1 MGCRRFWRQAVRLE
15 NLLSPDRVLVGVAE
29 TDYNAVIRRLVN
41 ALQNAG
47 HLRNPE
53 RALSDVLRRE
63 KLGATLV
70 GQGLGVPHARTD
82 AVDGVT
88 LALATTKEPV
98 EGSPPD
104 SIPVRIVVL
113 ILAPKAES
121 NLYLKV
127 LSAVSRLVE
136 DEKRRERLLA
146 ATTPEAL
153 IGEITRAGIEVQ
165 RGLSVLDLAEDV
177 VTVSQNAP
185 LKNAADTMFK
195 HNLLDVP
202 VVDDEGNLVGLLTA
216 EDLLRI
222 GVPDYLMRLES
233 VAFLR
238 QFEPFEELLRKEE
251 TLKVGQVMSDA
262 VCVEADAPLIQAAV
276 MMARRDI
283 RTVIIVKDRK
293 PVGMI
298 SIGDFIRKILRA

>member
-1 MGCRRFWRQAVRLE
+1 VRLE
-15 NLLSPDRVLVGVAE
+15 NLLSVDRVIVGVAE
-29 TDYNAVIRRLVN
+29 TDYDAVIRRLVN
-41 ALQNAG
+41 TLKDAG
-47 HLRNPE
+47 HLRDPE
-53 RALSDVLRRE
+53 RALSDVLQRE

-88 LALATTKEPV
+88 LALATTKEPIK
-98 EGSPPD
+98 GSPPD
-104 SIPVRIVVL
+104 SIPVRVVVL

-146 ATTPEAL
+146 ATTQKAL
-153 IGEITRAGIEVQ
+153 IKEITRAE
-165 RGLSVLDLAEDV
+165 RGLSVLDLSEDA
-177 VTVSQNAP
+177 VTVNENAP

-202 VVDDEGNLVGLLTA
+202 VVDDKGTLVGLLTA

-233 VAFLR
+233 VAFLK

-262 VCVEADAPLIQAAV
+262 VWVEADAPLIQAAV
-276 MMARRDI
+276 MMARRDV
-283 RTVIIVKDRK
+283 RTIVVVRDKK
-293 PVGMI
+293 PVGLI
-298 SIGDFIRKILRA
+298 RLGDFIRKVLRA

>member
-1 MGCRRFWRQAVRLE
+1 VRLE
-15 NLLSPDRVLVGVAE
+15 NLLSDDRVIVGVAE
-29 TDYNAVIRRLVN
+29 TNYDAVIRRLVD
-41 ALQNAG
+41 ALKDAG
-47 HLRNPE
+47 HLRDPE
-53 RALSDVLRRE
+53 RALSDVLQRE

-88 LALATTKEPV
+88 LALATTKNPIK
-98 EGSPPD
+98 GSPPD

-127 LSAVSRLVE
+127 LSAISRLVE
-136 DEKRRERLLA
+136 DDKRRERLLA
-146 ATTPEAL
+146 ATTQKAL
-153 IGEITRAGIEVQ
+153 IGEITRAGIEVE
-165 RGLSVLDLAEDV
+165 RGLSVLDLAEDA
-177 VTVSQNAP
+177 VTVSKNAA

-195 HNLLDVP
+195 HDLLDVP

-276 MMARRDI
+276 MMARRDV
-283 RTVIIVKDRK
+283 RTIVIVRNKK
-293 PVGMI
+293 PVGLI
-298 SIGDFIRKILRA
+298 RLGDFIRKVLRA

>member
-1 MGCRRFWRQAVRLE
+1 VRLE
-15 NLLSPDRVLVGVAE
+15 NLLSVDRVIVGVAE
-29 TDYNAVIRRLVN
+29 TDYDAVIRRLVN
-41 ALQNAG
+41 TLKDAG
-47 HLRNPE
+47 HLRDPE
-53 RALSDVLRRE
+53 RALSDVLQRE

-88 LALATTKEPV
+88 LALATTKEPIK
-98 EGSPPD
+98 GSPPD
-104 SIPVRIVVL
+104 SIPVRVVVL

-146 ATTPEAL
+146 ATTQKAL
-153 IGEITRAGIEVQ
+153 IKEITRAGIEVE
-165 RGLSVLDLAEDV
+165 RGLSVLDLSEDA
-177 VTVSQNAP
+177 VTVNENAP

-202 VVDDEGNLVGLLTA
+202 VVDDKGTLVGLLTA

-233 VAFLR
+233 VAFLK

-262 VCVEADAPLIQAAV
+262 VWVEADAPLIQAAV
-276 MMARRDI
+276 MMARRDV
-283 RTVIIVKDRK
+283 RTIVVVRDKK
-293 PVGMI
+293 PVGLI
-298 SIGDFIRKILRA
+298 RLGDFIRKVLRA

>member
-1 MGCRRFWRQAVRLE
+1 MRLE
-15 NLLSPDRVLVGVAE
+15 NLLSDDRVIVGVAE
-29 TDYNAVIRRLVN
+29 TNYDAVIRRLVD
-41 ALQNAG
+41 ALKDAG
-47 HLRNPE
+47 HLRDPE
-53 RALSDVLRRE
+53 RALSDVLQRE

-88 LALATTKEPV
+88 LALATTKNPIK
-98 EGSPPD
+98 GSPPD

-127 LSAVSRLVE
+127 LSAISRLVE
-136 DEKRRERLLA
+136 DDKRRERLLA
-146 ATTPEAL
+146 ATTQKAL
-153 IGEITRAGIEVQ
+153 IGEITRAGIEVE
-165 RGLSVLDLAEDV
+165 RGLSVLDLAEDA
-177 VTVSQNAP
+177 VTVSKNAA

-195 HNLLDVP
+195 HDLLDVP

-276 MMARRDI
+276 MMARRDV
-283 RTVIIVKDRK
+283 RTIVIVRNKK
-293 PVGMI
+293 PVGLI
-298 SIGDFIRKILRA
+298 RLGDFIRKVLRA